1 LEEHVSERYQLEV
14 EPAPTVH
21 ELESWLRDE
30 RRSDWRLEKR
40 RHGEDVHEQL
50 GSIDLLEL
58 VIGAGGVGA
67 FFRSLNT
74 WIKYRQPQAKI
85 TIRNKD
91 GIQITVDST
100 NSGDV
105 EEIMRVLRK

>member
-1 LEEHVSERYQLEV
+1 LEEQVSERYQLEV
-14 EPAPTVH
+14 EPASAVH
-21 ELESWLRDE
+21 ELESWVRDE
-30 RRSDWRLEKR
+30 RRSDWRLER
-40 RHGEDVHEQL
+40 RHGKDAHEQL
-50 GSIDLLEL
+50 GGIDLLEL

-105 EEIMRVLRK
+105 EKIMRVLQK